1 MKLETRDVP
10 RVCLGGIEGLPQTPW
25 PPPIVHPTARQMRL
39 ATCRVCHSCSSY
51 PRTAQV
57 KKIVYNMHIS
67 STIKDHTWHKS
78 FAVHSSLSPYNCI
91 KIKSY
96 AIPLTSTVGICCC
109 FAQRV
114 AQVIWAHIPSV
125 QQKIQEM
132 HRWKPKWSGTGGTD
146 NASMT
151 FPLAGPHHKK
161 LQPDRQLYCVWH
173 MQHGNSIYPSKS
185 VSGIENLF
193 SSD

>member
-39 ATCRVCHSCSSY
+39 ATCRVCHSCSSPACGPGDLSTY
-51 PRTAQV
+51 PQCT
-57 KKIVYNMHIS
+57 
-67 STIKDHTWHKS
+67 TKDPRN
-78 FAVHSSLSPYNCI
+78 ASLE
-91 KIKSY
+91 
-96 AIPLTSTVGICCC
+96 T
-109 FAQRV
+109 QMEWDR
-114 AQVIWAHIPSV
+114 
-125 QQKIQEM
+125 
-132 HRWKPKWSGTGGTD
+132 GTG

-151 FPLAGPHHKK
+151 FPLAGTHHKK
-161 LQPDRQLYCVWH
+161 LKPDRQLYCVWH